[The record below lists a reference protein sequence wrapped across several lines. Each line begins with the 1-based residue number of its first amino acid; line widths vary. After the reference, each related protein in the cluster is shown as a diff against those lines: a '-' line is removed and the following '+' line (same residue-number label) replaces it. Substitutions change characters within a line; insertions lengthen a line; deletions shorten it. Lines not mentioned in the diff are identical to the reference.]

1 MNTKGV
7 AGRVRALR
15 MRPLAMGLAAVC
27 MTSISF
33 AGDATAREVDVR
45 ALASRFPQIIVPPAR
60 TRPATLVTNC
70 DDAGPGSLRD
80 TIEAAVD
87 GDTVDLSGLT
97 CSRISLSTGAIIFGA
112 NSLAIEGPGEN
123 DLMID
128 GTLSGAVLYHL
139 GSGTLIVNNLSIG
152 YGFKYRSDNG
162 VTGSCVHTQG
172 NALLTNVRVTTC
184 NTVSTSNYPA
194 LGGAIWA
201 GGAVQLTNSQ
211 VTMSEAHALGNG
223 YASGGGVYALGGL
236 VALYSTVSNNVALVE
251 STSTPS
257 FGGGVFARGASLVL
271 GSTISG
277 NQSWRMGGAAFADN
291 TGLSTS
297 IVNSTVS
304 GNVADTIGGVFGRGP
319 LDIYNSTIAFN
330 TSHTWTDGAGHYFA
344 AGVYITT
351 SGNLNSSII
360 SNNVNTA
367 APFDTADS
375 TGASGAGW
383 NGSNNNVMNCL
394 LPCPTDTSHE
404 DPGLHALADNGGVT
418 KTHVP
423 TPGIWDTFGGTNLLG
438 LQWDQ
443 RGPGFPR
450 QSAGDFPE
458 IGALQI
464 NSDIIFANGF
474 N

>member
-1 MNTKGV
+1 MNTMV
-7 AGRVRALR
+7 LAGRIRALR

-27 MTSISF
+27 AASAAF
-33 AGDATAREVDVR
+33 ADSASANTLDLRE
-45 ALASRFPQIIVPPAR
+45 LASRFPQVIVPPAQQ
-60 TRPATLVTNC
+60 RPATAVTNC

-87 GDTVDLSGLT
+87 GDTIDLSGLT

-112 NSLAIEGPGEN
+112 NSLAIQGPGEN
-123 DLMID
+123 ELMID
-128 GTLSGAVLYHL
+128 GALSGGVLYHL
-139 GSGTLIVNNLSIG
+139 GSGTLIVNDLSIG

-162 VTGSCVHTQG
+162 VMGSCVHTQG
-172 NALLTNVRVTTC
+172 NALLSNVRVTTC

-201 GGAVQLTNSQ
+201 GGAVQLSRSE

-223 YASGGGVYALGGL
+223 YASGGGVYALDGL
-236 VALYSTVSNNVALVE
+236 ISLYSTLSNNVALVE

-257 FGGGVFARGASLVL
+257 FGGGVFARGSSLLL
-271 GSTISG
+271 GTTVSG
-277 NQSWRMGGAAFADN
+277 NQAWRMGGAAFADN
-291 TGLSTS
+291 NGLSS
-297 IVNSTVS
+297 EIVNSTVS
-304 GNVADTIGGVFGRGP
+304 GNSANRIGGVFGRGP
-319 LDIYNSTIAFN
+319 LNIYNSTIAFN
-330 TSHTWTDGAGHYFA
+330 TSHEWTDGAGHYFA

-367 APFDTADS
+367 GPFDTADS

-383 NGSNNNVMNCL
+383 NGGNNNVMNCL

-404 DPGLHALADNGGVT
+404 DPGLHPLADNGGIT

-423 TPGIWDTFGGTNLLG
+423 TPGQWDIFGGTNLPG
-438 LQWDQ
+438 LPWDQ

-450 QSAGDFPE
+450 QSPGDWPE

-464 NSDIIFANGF
+464 NSDIIFTNGF

>member
-1 MNTKGV
+1 MNTMGL
-7 AGRVRALR
+7 AGRARALR

-27 MTSISF
+27 AASVSF
-33 AGDATAREVDVR
+33 AGDATAGATNLAE
-45 ALASRFPQIIVPPAR
+45 LASRFPQIIVPPAP

-80 TIEAAVD
+80 TVEAAVD
-87 GDTVDLSGLT
+87 GDTIDLSGLT
-97 CSRISLSTGAIIFGA
+97 CSRISLTTGAIVFGA
-112 NSLAIEGPGEN
+112 NSLAIDGPGEN

-139 GSGTLIVNNLSIG
+139 GSGTLLVENLSIG
-152 YGFKYRSDNG
+152 YGFKYRSDSG

-172 NALLTNVRVTTC
+172 NAVMSNVRVTTC
-184 NTVSTSNYPA
+184 NTVSASNYPA
-194 LGGAIWA
+194 LGGAVWA
-201 GGAVQLTNSQ
+201 GGMVQLFNSQ
-211 VTMSEAHALGNG
+211 ITMSEAHALGNG

-236 VALYSTVSNNVALVE
+236 TAIYSTLSNNVALVE
-251 STSTPS
+251 HDTPS
-257 FGGGVFARGASLVL
+257 FGGGAFARGSSLVL
-271 GSTISG
+271 GSTVSG
-277 NQSWRMGGAAFADN
+277 NQAWRMGGLAFADN
-291 TGLSTS
+291 TGLASN
-297 IVNSTVS
+297 IINSTVS
-304 GNVADTIGGVFGRGP
+304 GNFANRIGGVFGRGP
-319 LDIYNSTIAFN
+319 LSIYNSTIAFN
-330 TSHTWTDGAGHYFA
+330 TSHEWTDGASHYFA
-344 AGVYITT
+344 AGVYIST
-351 SGNLNSSII
+351 SGNLNSTII

-404 DPGLHALADNGGVT
+404 DPGLQPLADNGGVT

-423 TPGIWDTFGGTNLLG
+423 TPGVWDTFGGTNVLNLT
-438 LQWDQ
+438 WEQ

-450 QSAGDFPE
+450 QSVGDWPE

>member
-1 MNTKGV
+1 MNTMGLT
-7 AGRVRALR
+7 GRARALR
-15 MRPLAMGLAAVC
+15 MRPLAMGLAAICAASV
-27 MTSISF
+27 SF
-33 AGDATAREVDVR
+33 ANTATAKTPDLRE
-45 ALASRFPQIIVPPAR
+45 LAARYPQVIVPPAPA
-60 TRPATLVTNC
+60 RPATLVTNC
-70 DDAGPGSLRD
+70 DDSGAGSLRD
-80 TIEAAVD
+80 VVENAVD
-87 GDTVDLSGLT
+87 GDTVDLGGLS
-97 CSRISLSTGAIIFGA
+97 CSRISLTTGAIVFGA
-112 NSLAIEGPGEN
+112 NSLAIQGPGEN

-128 GTLSGAVLYHL
+128 GTLSSAVLYHL
-139 GSGTLIVNNLSIG
+139 GSGTLIVNDLSIG
-152 YGFKYRSDNG
+152 YGFKYRSDNA

-184 NTVSTSNYPA
+184 NTVSTAGYSA

-211 VTMSEAHALGNG
+211 VTMSEAHALGFG

-236 VALYSTVSNNVALVE
+236 VSLYSTLSNNVALVE
-251 STSTPS
+251 GGTPS
-257 FGGGVFARGASLVL
+257 FGGGAFARGASLML
-271 GSTISG
+271 GSTVSA
-277 NQSWRMGGAAFADN
+277 NQAWRMGGAAFADN

-304 GNVADTIGGVFGRGP
+304 GNFADTIGGVFGRGP
-319 LDIYNSTIAFN
+319 LNIYNSTIVFN

-351 SGNLNSSII
+351 SGNLDSSII
-360 SNNVNTA
+360 SNNINTA

-375 TGASGAGW
+375 TGASGSGW

-404 DPGLHALADNGGVT
+404 DPGLHPLADNGGVT
-418 KTHVP
+418 LTHVP
-423 TPGIWDTFGGTNLLG
+423 TPGQWDTFGGTNLLG
-438 LQWDQ
+438 LIWDQ
-443 RGPGFPR
+443 RGAGFPR

-464 NSDIIFANGF
+464 NSDIILANGF

>member
-1 MNTKGV
+1 MNTMGL

-27 MTSISF
+27 AASFSF
-33 AGDATAREVDVR
+33 ASDATAGTANLRE
-45 ALASRFPQIIVPPAR
+45 LASRFPQVIVPPAP

-70 DDAGPGSLRD
+70 DDSGPGSLRD

-97 CSRISLSTGAIIFGA
+97 CSRISLSTGAIVFGA
-112 NSLAIEGPGEN
+112 NSLAIDGPGEN
-123 DLMID
+123 KLMID
-128 GTLSGAVLYHL
+128 GALSGAVLYHL
-139 GSGTLIVNNLSIG
+139 GTGTLIVNDLSIG

-184 NTVSTSNYPA
+184 NTVSTFNYPA

-201 GGAVQLTNSQ
+201 GGAVQLMNSE

-236 VALYSTVSNNVALVE
+236 VALYSTLSNNVALVE

-257 FGGGVFARGASLVL
+257 FGGGGFARGGSLIFA
-271 GSTISG
+271 STISG
-277 NQSWRMGGAAFADN
+277 NQAWRMGGLALADN
-291 TGLSTS
+291 TGLTS
-297 IVNSTVS
+297 NIVNSTVS

-319 LDIYNSTIAFN
+319 LNIYNSTVAFN

-351 SGNLNSSII
+351 SGNLDSTII

-404 DPGLHALADNGGVT
+404 DPGLHPLQDNGGPT

-423 TPGIWDTFGGTNLLG
+423 TPGIWDTFGGTNVLSLP
-438 LQWDQ
+438 WEQ
-443 RGPGFPR
+443 RGAGFPR

>member
-1 MNTKGV
+1 MNTMGL

-27 MTSISF
+27 AASF
-33 AGDATAREVDVR
+33 SLASDATAGTANLRE
-45 ALASRFPQIIVPPAR
+45 LASRFPQIIVPPAP
-60 TRPATLVTNC
+60 TRPATVVSNC

-97 CSRISLSTGAIIFGA
+97 CSRISLTTGAIVFGA
-112 NSLAIEGPGEN
+112 NSLAIQGPGEN
-123 DLMID
+123 KLMID
-128 GTLSGAVLYHL
+128 GTLSGAMLYHL
-139 GSGTLIVNNLSIG
+139 GSGTLIVNDLSIG

-194 LGGAIWA
+194 LGGAVWA
-201 GGAVQLTNSQ
+201 GGIVQLMNSEI
-211 VTMSEAHALGNG
+211 TMSEAHALGNG
-223 YASGGGVYALGGL
+223 YASGGGVYALGL
-236 VALYSTVSNNVALVE
+236 IALYSTLSNNVALVE

-257 FGGGVFARGASLVL
+257 FGGGAFARGSSLLL
-271 GSTISG
+271 GSTVSA
-277 NQSWRMGGAAFADN
+277 NQAWRMGGAAFADN
-291 TGLSTS
+291 TGLSST

-304 GNVADTIGGVFGRGP
+304 GNFANRIGGVFGRGP

-330 TSHTWTDGAGHYFA
+330 TSHEWTDGAGHYFA
-344 AGVYITT
+344 AGVYITA

-383 NGSNNNVMNCL
+383 NGGNNNVMNCL

-404 DPGLHALADNGGVT
+404 DPGLHPLADNGGMT

-423 TPGIWDTFGGTNLLG
+423 TPGTWDTFGGTNLASLM
-438 LQWDQ
+438 WDQ

-450 QSAGDFPE
+450 QSAGDWPE

>member
-1 MNTKGV
+1 MNTMGLT
-7 AGRVRALR
+7 GRVRALR
-15 MRPLAMGLAAVC
+15 MRPLAMGLAAICAASVSLAS
-27 MTSISF
+27 T
-33 AGDATAREVDVR
+33 ATAKAPDLRELQAR
-45 ALASRFPQIIVPPAR
+45 YPQVIVPPVL

-70 DDAGPGSLRD
+70 DDSGAGSLRD
-80 TIEAAVD
+80 TVEAAVD
-87 GDTVDLSGLT
+87 GDTIDLSGLT
-97 CSRISLSTGAIIFGA
+97 CSRISLTTGAIVFGA

-123 DLMID
+123 KLMID

-139 GSGTLIVNNLSIG
+139 GTGTLLVDELSIG
-152 YGFKYRSDNG
+152 YGFKYRSDNA
-162 VTGSCVHTQG
+162 VTGSCIHTQG
-172 NALLTNVRVTTC
+172 NALLTDVRVTTC
-184 NTVSTSNYPA
+184 NTVSTAGYPA

-201 GGAVQLTNSQ
+201 GGAVQLTYSE

-223 YASGGGVYALGGL
+223 YASGGGIYALGG
-236 VALYSTVSNNVALVE
+236 VISMYSTISNNVALVE
-251 STSTPS
+251 GGTPS
-257 FGGGVFARGASLVL
+257 FGGGVFARGASLML
-271 GSTISG
+271 GTTVSA

-304 GNVADTIGGVFGRGP
+304 GNFADTIGGVFGRGP
-319 LDIYNSTIAFN
+319 LNIYNSTIAFN

-351 SGNLNSSII
+351 SGNLDSSII

-383 NGSNNNVMNCL
+383 NGGNNNVMNCL

-404 DPGLHALADNGGVT
+404 DPGLHPLMDNGGHT

-423 TPGIWDTFGGTNLLG
+423 TPGQWDIFGGTNLLS
-438 LQWDQ
+438 LFWDQ
-443 RGPGFPR
+443 RGFGFPR
-450 QSAGDFPE
+450 QSPGDWPE
-458 IGALQI
+458 IGAFQI
-464 NSDIIFANGF
+464 NSDIILANGF

>member
-1 MNTKGV
+1 MNTMDL
-7 AGRVRALR
+7 AGRIRALR
-15 MRPLAMGLAAVC
+15 MRPLAIGLAAVC
-27 MTSISF
+27 AASVSF
-33 AGDATAREVDVR
+33 APDAMAGTPNLRE
-45 ALASRFPQIIVPPAR
+45 LASRFPEIIVPPAPA
-60 TRPATLVTNC
+60 RPATLVTNC

-87 GDTVDLSGLT
+87 GDTIDLSGLT
-97 CSRISLSTGAIIFGA
+97 CSRISLTTGAIVFGV
-112 NSLAIEGPGEN
+112 NNLAIDGPGEN

-128 GTLSGAVLYHL
+128 GTLSGGVLYHL
-139 GSGTLIVNNLSIG
+139 GSGSLVVNDLSIG
-152 YGFKYRSDNG
+152 YGFKYRSDAG
-162 VTGSCVHTQG
+162 VMGSCIHTQG
-172 NALLTNVRVTTC
+172 NALLNNVRVTTC
-184 NTVSTSNYPA
+184 NTVSTSVYPA
-194 LGGAIWA
+194 LGGAVWA
-201 GGAVQLTNSQ
+201 EGAVQLVRSEI
-211 VTMSEAHALGNG
+211 TMSEAHALGNG

-236 VALYSTVSNNVALVE
+236 TSLYSTLSNNVALVE

-257 FGGGVFARGASLVL
+257 FGGGGFARGSSLIFASTV
-271 GSTISG
+271 SG
-277 NQSWRMGGAAFADN
+277 NQAWRMGGLALADN
-291 TGLSTS
+291 TGLTS
-297 IVNSTVS
+297 NIINSTVS
-304 GNVADTIGGVFGRGP
+304 GNAANRYGGVFGRGP
-319 LDIYNSTIAFN
+319 LNIYNSTIAFN
-330 TSHTWTDGAGHYFA
+330 TSHEWTDGTTSFA
-344 AGVYITT
+344 AGVHITV
-351 SGNLNSSII
+351 SGNLDSSII

-404 DPGLHALADNGGVT
+404 DPGLHPLQDNGGPT

-423 TPGIWDTFGGTNLLG
+423 TPGIWDTFGGTNLLN
-438 LQWDQ
+438 LPWDQ

>member
-1 MNTKGV
+1 MNTMSL
-7 AGRVRALR
+7 AGRADALR
-15 MRPLAMGLAAVC
+15 MRPLAMGLAAICAASV
-27 MTSISF
+27 SF
-33 AGDATAREVDVR
+33 AGDATAGATNLRE
-45 ALASRFPQIIVPPAR
+45 LASRFPQIIVPPAP
-60 TRPATLVTNC
+60 TRPATAVTNC

-80 TIEAAVD
+80 TVEAAVD
-87 GDTVDLSGLT
+87 GDTIDLSGLT
-97 CSRISLSTGAIIFGA
+97 CSRISLSTGAIVFSA
-112 NSLAIEGPGEN
+112 NSVAIEGPGEN
-123 DLMID
+123 ELMID

-139 GSGTLIVNNLSIG
+139 GSGTLIVENLSIG
-152 YGFKYRSDNG
+152 YGFKYRSDYG

-201 GGAVQLTNSQ
+201 EGAVQLTASE

-236 VALYSTVSNNVALVE
+236 VSIYSTLSNNVALVE

-257 FGGGVFARGASLVL
+257 FGGGVFARGASLML
-271 GSTISG
+271 GSTVSG
-277 NQSWRMGGAAFADN
+277 NQAWRMGGAAFADN
-291 TGLSTS
+291 TGLATS

-304 GNVADTIGGVFGRGP
+304 GNFADTIGGVFGRGP

-351 SGNLNSSII
+351 SGNLDSSII

-367 APFDTADS
+367 APFDTADA
-375 TGASGAGW
+375 TGTSGSGW

-404 DPGLHALADNGGVT
+404 DPGLHPLMDNGGPT

-423 TPGIWDTFGGTNLLG
+423 TPGQWDIFGGTNLLN
-438 LQWDQ
+438 LTWEQ

-450 QSAGDFPE
+450 QSVGDLPE
-458 IGALQI
+458 IGALQV

>member
-1 MNTKGV
+1 MNTMGLT
-7 AGRVRALR
+7 GRVRALR

-27 MTSISF
+27 AASLSF
-33 AGDATAREVDVR
+33 ADTATAKTLDMRE
-45 ALASRFPQIIVPPAR
+45 LASRFPQVIVPPAP

-80 TIEAAVD
+80 SVQAAVD
-87 GDTVDLSGLT
+87 GDTIDLSGLT
-97 CSRISLSTGAIIFGA
+97 CSRISLTTGAIVFGA
-112 NSLAIEGPGEN
+112 ENLAIEGPGEN
-123 DLMID
+123 KLMID

-139 GSGTLIVNNLSIG
+139 GTGTLIVDELSIG
-152 YGFKYRSDNG
+152 YGFKYRSDSG
-162 VTGSCVHTQG
+162 VMGSCVHTQG

-184 NTVSTSNYPA
+184 NTVSTASYPA

-201 GGAVQLTNSQ
+201 EGAVQLTYSE
-211 VTMSEAHALGNG
+211 VTMSEAHSLGNG

-236 VALYSTVSNNVALVE
+236 VSIYSTLSNNVALVE
-251 STSTPS
+251 GGTPS
-257 FGGGVFARGASLVL
+257 FGGGVFARGASLML
-271 GSTISG
+271 GSTVSG
-277 NQSWRMGGAAFADN
+277 NQAWRMGGAAFADN

-304 GNVADTIGGVFGRGP
+304 GNFADTIGGVFGRGP

-351 SGNLNSSII
+351 SGNLDSSII
-360 SNNVNTA
+360 SNNINTA

-383 NGSNNNVMNCL
+383 NGGNNNVMNCL

-404 DPGLHALADNGGVT
+404 DPGLHPLMDNGGRT

-423 TPGIWDTFGGTNLLG
+423 TPGQWDIFGGTNLLN
-438 LQWDQ
+438 LIWEQ
-443 RGPGFPR
+443 RGFGFPR
-450 QSAGDFPE
+450 QSPGDWPE
-458 IGALQI
+458 IGALQV

>member
-1 MNTKGV
+1 MTTMGLT
-7 AGRVRALR
+7 GRVRALR

-27 MTSISF
+27 AASVSF
-33 AGDATAREVDVR
+33 ASTATAGTTNMRE
-45 ALASRFPQIIVPPAR
+45 LASRFPQIIVPPAP
-60 TRPATLVTNC
+60 TRPAAVVTNC
-70 DDAGPGSLRD
+70 DDSGAGSFRD
-80 TIEAAVD
+80 AVQNAVD

-97 CSRISLSTGAIIFGA
+97 CSRISLTTGAIVFGA
-112 NSLAIEGPGEN
+112 ENLAIQGPGEN
-123 DLMID
+123 KLMVD

-139 GSGTLIVNNLSIG
+139 GTGTLIVNDLSIG
-152 YGFKYRSDNG
+152 YGFKYRSD
-162 VTGSCVHTQG
+162 VEVLGSCVHSQG

-184 NTVSTSNYPA
+184 NTVSTLGYAA
-194 LGGAIWA
+194 LGGAVWTQ
-201 GGAVQLTNSQ
+201 GVTQLMNSEI
-211 VTMSEAHALGNG
+211 TMSEAHALGFG

-236 VALYSTVSNNVALVE
+236 TALYSTLSNNVALGE
-251 STSTPS
+251 SSTPS
-257 FGGGVFARGASLVL
+257 FGGGAFARGSSLLL
-271 GSTISG
+271 GTTVSG
-277 NQSWRMGGAAFADN
+277 NQAWRMGGLALADN
-291 TGLSTS
+291 TGLTS
-297 IVNSTVS
+297 NLINSTVS
-304 GNVADTIGGVFGRGP
+304 GNFADTIGGVFGRGP
-319 LDIYNSTIAFN
+319 LNIYNSTVVFN

-351 SGNLNSSII
+351 SGNLDSSII

-367 APFDTADS
+367 GPFDTADS

-404 DPGLHALADNGGVT
+404 DPGLQPLMDNGGPT

-423 TPGIWDTFGGTNLLG
+423 TPGIWDTFGGTNVLG
-438 LQWDQ
+438 LVWEQ

-450 QSAGDFPE
+450 QSAGDWPE

-464 NSDIIFANGF
+464 NSDVIFANGF